1 MFIPIFNYYIFF
13 CVYFH
18 LARRFGKG
26 WYEQMSSLRMEL
38 KIEQKSAT
46 AKISKRLRG
55 LSFVL
60 ASLKL

>member
-1 MFIPIFNYYIFF
+1 MFTPIFNYYKFV
-13 CVYFH
+13 CVNFH
-18 LARRFGKG
+18 LMRRFGNG

-46 AKISKRLRG
+46 AKISKRLGG